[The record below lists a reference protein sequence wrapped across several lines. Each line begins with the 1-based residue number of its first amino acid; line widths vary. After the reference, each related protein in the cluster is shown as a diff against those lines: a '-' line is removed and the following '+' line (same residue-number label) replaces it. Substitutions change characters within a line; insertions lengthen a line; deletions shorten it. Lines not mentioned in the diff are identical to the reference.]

1 MDRDLSECGYIVKK
15 SKYPKVYELEKVIT
29 HNKDSIVA
37 FELSK
42 FIETI
47 ELYRFNEL
55 ELELAGY
62 KFTTL
67 LSKGLFWYRDF
78 KYYVLNFKD
87 FSALGIDT
95 SKIKSS
101 MEYMIRF
108 LGVGDGI
115 DDKNFILGIK
125 GDEFNIAMCE
135 VVLPV
140 YLDNELIINPISNNK
155 DCLYARLTRGR
166 EEGTYFLGHMSNK
179 LS

>member
-1 MDRDLSECGYIVKK
+1 MDKDLSEYGYIVKK
-15 SKYPKVYELEKVIT
+15 SKYTRVYELEKVIM
-29 HNKDSIVA
+29 HNGKSIIT
-37 FELSK
+37 FELSR

-62 KFTTL
+62 KFNTL
-67 LSKGLFWYRDF
+67 LSKGLFWYSDF
-78 KYYVLNFKD
+78 KYYILNFKD

-95 SKIKSS
+95 AKIKSP

-108 LGVGDGI
+108 LGVGCI

-125 GDEFNIAMCE
+125 GDEFNIAICE

-140 YLDNELIINPISNNK
+140 YSGNELIINPIKDNK

-166 EEGTYFLGHMSNK
+166 KKGTYFLGHMSNK

>member
-1 MDRDLSECGYIVKK
+1 MDKELSEYGYLVKK
-15 SKYPKVYELEKVIT
+15 SKYPRIYELEKVIM
-29 HNKDSIVA
+29 HNGKSVVTY
-37 FELSK
+37 ELSK

-62 KFTTL
+62 KFNTL
-67 LSKGLFWYRDF
+67 LSKGLFWYSDL

-87 FSALGIDT
+87 FGTLGIDT
-95 SKIKSS
+95 AKIKSS
-101 MEYMIRF
+101 MEYMMRF
-108 LGVGDGI
+108 LGVGDI

-125 GDEFNIAMCE
+125 RDEFNIAICE

-140 YLDNELIINPISNNK
+140 YLDDELIINPIKDTK
-155 DCLYARLTRGR
+155 DCLYARLTRGIKKD
-166 EEGTYFLGHMSNK
+166 TYFLGHMSDK

>member
-1 MDRDLSECGYIVKK
+1 MDRELSEYGYIVKK
-15 SKYPKVYELEKVIT
+15 SKYPRVYELENVIM
-29 HNKDSIVA
+29 HNGKSVVTYG
-37 FELSK
+37 LSK

-62 KFTTL
+62 KFNTL
-67 LSKGLFWYRDF
+67 LSKGLFWYSDF

-95 SKIKSS
+95 AKIKSS

-108 LGVGDGI
+108 LGVGDI

-125 GDEFNIAMCE
+125 GDKYNIAICE

-140 YLDNELIINPISNNK
+140 YLGDGLIISSIKGNK
-155 DCLYARLTRGR
+155 DCLYARLTRGIKK
-166 EEGTYFLGHMSNK
+166 GTYFLGHMSNK

>member
-1 MDRDLSECGYIVKK
+1 MDKELSEYGYVVKK
-15 SKYPKVYELEKVIT
+15 SKYPRIYELEKVIM
-29 HNKDSIVA
+29 HNKDSVVIYK
-37 FELSK
+37 LSK

-62 KFTTL
+62 KFNTL
-67 LSKGLFWYRDF
+67 LSKGLFWYSDF
-78 KYYVLNFKD
+78 KYYVLNFNN
-87 FSALGIDT
+87 FGVLGIDT
-95 SKIKSS
+95 AKIKSS

-108 LGVGDGI
+108 LGVGCI

-125 GDEFNIAMCE
+125 GDKYNIAMCD

-140 YLDNELIINPISNNK
+140 YLGDGLIINPINNNK

-166 EEGTYFLGHMSNK
+166 KEGTYFLGHMSNK

>member
-1 MDRDLSECGYIVKK
+1 MDKELSEYGYIVKK
-15 SKYPKVYELEKVIT
+15 SKYPRVYELENVIM
-29 HNKDSIVA
+29 HNGKSVVTY
-37 FELSK
+37 ELSK

-55 ELELAGY
+55 LELAGY
-62 KFTTL
+62 KFNTL
-67 LSKGLFWYRDF
+67 LSKGLFWYSDF

-87 FSALGIDT
+87 FDILGIDT
-95 SKIKSS
+95 AKIKSS

-108 LGVGDGI
+108 LGVGDI

-135 VVLPV
+135 LVLPV
-140 YLDNELIINPISNNK
+140 YLDDELIINPIKNNK
-155 DCLYARLTRGR
+155 DCLYARLTRGIK
-166 EEGTYFLGHMSNK
+166 EGTYFLGHMSDK

>member
-1 MDRDLSECGYIVKK
+1 MDRELSEYGYIVKK
-15 SKYPKVYELEKVIT
+15 SKYPRVYELENVIM
-29 HNKDSIVA
+29 HNGKSVVTY
-37 FELSK
+37 ELSK
-42 FIETI
+42 FINTI

-62 KFTTL
+62 KFNTL
-67 LSKGLFWYRDF
+67 LSKGLFWYSDF

-87 FSALGIDT
+87 FGILGIDT
-95 SKIKSS
+95 AKIKSS

-108 LGVGDGI
+108 LDVGDI

-140 YLDNELIINPISNNK
+140 YLGDELTINPIKGNK
-155 DCLYARLTRGR
+155 DCLYARLTRGIKKD
-166 EEGTYFLGHMSNK
+166 TYFLGHMSNK

>member
-29 HNKDSIVA
+29 HNKDSLVT
-37 FELSK
+37 FELNK

-62 KFTTL
+62 KFNTL
-67 LSKGLFWYRDF
+67 LSKGLFWYSDF
-78 KYYVLNFKD
+78 KYYILNFKD

-101 MEYMIRF
+101 MEYKIRF
-108 LGVGDGI
+108 LGVGDIG
-115 DDKNFILGIK
+115 DKNFILGIK
-125 GDEFNIAMCE
+125 GDEYNIAICE

-140 YLDNELIINPISNNK
+140 YLDSELIINPIKDNK
-155 DCLYARLTRGR
+155 DCLYARLTRGIK
-166 EEGTYFLGHMSNK
+166 EGTYFLGHMSDK

>member
-1 MDRDLSECGYIVKK
+1 MDRDLSECGYIVKE
-15 SKYPKVYELEKVIT
+15 SKYPRVYELEKVIM
-29 HNKDSIVA
+29 HNKDSLVT

-42 FIETI
+42 FIGTI

-62 KFTTL
+62 KFNTL
-67 LSKGLFWYRDF
+67 LSKGLFWYSDF
-78 KYYVLNFKD
+78 KYYVLNFKG

-108 LGVGDGI
+108 LGVGDI
-115 DDKNFILGIK
+115 ENKNFILGIK
-125 GDEFNIAMCE
+125 GDEYNIAMCE

-140 YLDNELIINPISNNK
+140 YLDNELIINPIKDNK
-155 DCLYARLTRGR
+155 YCLYARLTSGR
-166 EEGTYFLGHMSNK
+166 KEGTYFLGHMSNK

>member
-1 MDRDLSECGYIVKK
+1 MDRELSEYGYIVKK
-15 SKYPKVYELEKVIT
+15 SKYPRIYELENVIM
-29 HNKDSIVA
+29 HNEKSIVTY
-37 FELSK
+37 ELSK
-42 FIETI
+42 FIDTI

-62 KFTTL
+62 RFNTL
-67 LSKGLFWYRDF
+67 LSKGLFWYSDF

-87 FSALGIDT
+87 FGTLGIDT
-95 SKIKSS
+95 AKIKSS

-108 LGVGDGI
+108 LGVGCI

-125 GDEFNIAMCE
+125 GDEFNIAICE

-140 YLDNELIINPISNNK
+140 YSGNELIINPIKGNK

-166 EEGTYFLGHMSNK
+166 KEGTYFLGHMSNK

>member
-1 MDRDLSECGYIVKK
+1 MDKELSEYGYIVKK
-15 SKYPKVYELEKVIT
+15 SKYPKVYELEKVIM
-29 HNKDSIVA
+29 HNKDSLVT

-42 FIETI
+42 FIDTI

-62 KFTTL
+62 KFNTL
-67 LSKGLFWYRDF
+67 LSKGLFWYSDF
-78 KYYVLNFKD
+78 KYYILNFKD
-87 FSALGIDT
+87 FSTLGIDT

-108 LGVGDGI
+108 LGVEDIG
-115 DDKNFILGIK
+115 DKNFILGIK
-125 GDEFNIAMCE
+125 GDEYNIAICE

-140 YLDNELIINPISNNK
+140 YLGNELIINPIKDNK

>member
-1 MDRDLSECGYIVKK
+1 MDRELSEYGYIVKK
-15 SKYPKVYELEKVIT
+15 SKYPRVYELENVIM
-29 HNKDSIVA
+29 HNGKSVVTYG
-37 FELSK
+37 LSK

-55 ELELAGY
+55 EVKLAGY
-62 KFTTL
+62 KFNTL
-67 LSKGLFWYRDF
+67 LLKWLFWYSDF

-87 FSALGIDT
+87 FGTLGIDT
-95 SKIKSS
+95 AKIKSS

-108 LGVGDGI
+108 LGVGCI

-125 GDEFNIAMCE
+125 GDKYNIAICE

-140 YLDNELIINPISNNK
+140 YLDDELIINPIKNNK
-155 DCLYARLTRGR
+155 DCLYARLTRGIK
-166 EEGTYFLGHMSNK
+166 EGTYFLGHMSDK